1 MTSSR
6 LPVLLLATLMVV
18 SACGD
23 DDASSSTTAGAVV
36 FGEGEVPAT
45 FPDDFPIPGNSVI
58 GLTLIDPPNHKSE
71 MNLSTGSDF
80 VTTVQFFTLS
90 LVSAGYVLESSY
102 GDELRWEIGFRRG
115 EVVGT
120 VVVSPQGTASQVAVT
135 INTA

>member
-1 MTSSR
+1 M
-6 LPVLLLATLMVV
+6 LAVLMVV

-23 DDASSSTTAGAVV
+23 DAASSTMAGVVV

-71 MNLSTGSDF
+71 MNLNAASDF

-90 LVSAGYVLESSY
+90 LVSAGYVLETSY
-102 GDELRWEIGFRRG
+102 GDENRWEIGFRRG
-115 EVVGT
+115 ELAGT
-120 VVVSPQGTASQVAVT
+120 VVVTPQGTASQVAVT
-135 INTA
+135 INST